1 MLHDAVICET
11 EVLANDT
18 KLFRVRPTRPADWV
32 RAGPGSHI
40 DVNCVGEAT
49 RQYSL
54 FDLDE
59 TGYYTFAVKCSSR
72 TGGVSDTLHKTG
84 AIGTILRISKPRNRF
99 PLGNPE
105 RAILLAAG
113 IGITPIYS
121 MHQQLQKNGVDHHLH
136 FFRRD
141 AKLFTDRLA
150 TSRSAGSTTLYD
162 GLASPQVRTTLHEI
176 LDVDLSSKT
185 HVFACG
191 PAGFMD
197 AVVDIACRRL
207 PSGNVH
213 IERFKPI
220 TVASNAE
227 QKAFEVVLAR
237 SGVTC
242 RVAGEES
249 ILDALAKCSIKV
261 DASCREGVCGACVT
275 RVLDG
280 TPDHRDSFLTDEEKL
295 GNEDVCLCV
304 SRSHTPTL
312 VLDL

>member
-1 MLHDAVICET
+1 MLLDAVICET
-11 EVLANDT
+11 EVLASDT
-18 KLFRVRPTRPADWV
+18 KLFRIRPTRGEDWV
-32 RAGPGSHI
+32 RAEPGSHI
-40 DVNCVGEAT
+40 DVNCFGELT

-59 TGYYTFAVKCSSR
+59 AGYYTIAVKRSER
-72 TGGVSDTLHKTG
+72 AGGISEALHTT
-84 AIGTILRISKPRNRF
+84 AVAGTRLRISKPRNRF
-99 PLGNPE
+99 PLGAP
-105 RAILLAAG
+105 AHAVLLAAG

-121 MHQQLQKNGVDHHLH
+121 MQQQLRAYGVGHHLH
-136 FFRRD
+136 FFKRD
-141 AKLFTDRLA
+141 AKLFRDRLA
-150 TSRSAGSTTLYD
+150 AAISEGAATLYE
-162 GLASPQVRTTLHEI
+162 GMSSEQIRATLYEI
-176 LDVDLSSKT
+176 LDVDHAPNT

-197 AVVDIACRRL
+197 AVIEIAGRRL
-207 PSGNVH
+207 PTTHVH
-213 IERFKPI
+213 IERFQPI
-220 TVASNAE
+220 SGASDG
-227 QKAFEVVLAR
+227 QQRQFEVVLAR

-242 RVAGEES
+242 RVAQNET
-249 ILDALAKCSIKV
+249 ILDALAKCSVKV

-280 TPDHRDSFLTDEEKL
+280 TPDHRDSFLTDAEKL